1 MPHNS
6 QQPNKAEHH
15 LPQQS
20 VKYKHPVVKNN
31 KNLLPLAKREG
42 HFSLPVGFERT
53 KILTAQTLR
62 P

>member
-31 KNLLPLAKREG
+31 KNLLPLASARAT
-42 HFSLPVGFERT
+42 SLYLWVLKEQ
-53 KILTAQTLR
+53 KS
-62 P
+62 